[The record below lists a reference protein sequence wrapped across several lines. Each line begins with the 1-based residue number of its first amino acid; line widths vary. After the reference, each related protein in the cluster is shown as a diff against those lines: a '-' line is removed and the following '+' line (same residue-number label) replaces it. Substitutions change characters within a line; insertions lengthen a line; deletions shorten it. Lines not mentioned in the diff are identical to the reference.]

1 MVRGSGPV
9 VAGIVAVVVVAGL
22 GGYLANTY
30 ETQRR
35 QDLRVRTLTG
45 GDPDRGR
52 AAIAHRPCGACHEIP
67 GVTGAKARVGP
78 PLTHFAGR
86 VFIGGRVQN
95 TPDNLIR
102 WIEDPHAIDKDSAM
116 PPMGIGEAEARD
128 IAAYLYTL
136 S

>member
-1 MVRGSGPV
+1 MGRGPTL
-9 VAGIVAVVVVAGL
+9 AGVAVLAVLIAG
-22 GGYLANTY
+22 GGYVAN
-30 ETQRR
+30 QVQARR
-35 QDLRVRTLTG
+35 HLVARVQALTG

-52 AAIAHRPCGACHEIP
+52 AAIQRRPCGGCHEIP
-67 GVTGAKARVGP
+67 GVAGAQGHVAA

-86 VFIGGRVQN
+86 AFIAGHVDNNPANLVQ
-95 TPDNLIR
+95 
-102 WIEDPHAIDKDSAM
+102 WIEDPHTIDKSNAM